1 MIEEQFV
8 SFDTAKMLKEKGFD
22 EPCLATRLKNG
33 NLRVY
38 GIEQSADNLTRIGD
52 DYYEFLCPTLYE
64 AQKWL
69 RKKSLVVEVGYV
81 YGDYYIYDILK
92 IPTHDLIGL
101 NDRKPIKY
109 CSYEDA
115 LNDGIKEALK
125 LI

>member
-1 MIEEQFV
+1 MTREDYV
-8 SFDTAKMLKEKGFD
+8 SLEVAKLLKEKGFD
-22 EPCLATRLKNG
+22 EPCLAPRLKNG

-38 GIEQSADNLTRIGD
+38 DIEQSADNLTRIGD
-52 DYYEFLCPTLYE
+52 DYYEFWCPTLYG

-69 RKKSLVVEVGYV
+69 RKKSLVVEVGYM

-101 NDRKPIKY
+101 NDRKPTGY
-109 CSYEDA
+109 GSYEEA

>member
-1 MIEEQFV
+1 MNKEDYV
-8 SFDTAKMLKEKGFD
+8 SMDVAKLLKEKGFD

-33 NLRVY
+33 NLIVY
-38 GIEQSADNLTRIGD
+38 DIEQSADNLTRIGD
-52 DYYEFLCPTLYE
+52 DYYEFLCPTLYG

-69 RKKSLVVEVGYV
+69 RKKSLVVEVGYM

-109 CSYEDA
+109 CSYEEA

>member
-1 MIEEQFV
+1 MTREDYV
-8 SFDTAKMLKEKGFD
+8 SLEVAKLLKEKGFD

-33 NLRVY
+33 NLKVY
-38 GIEQSADNLTRIGD
+38 DIEQSADNLTRIGD
-52 DYYEFLCPTLYE
+52 DYYEFLCPTLYG

-69 RKKSLVVEVGYV
+69 RKKSLVVEVGYM

-101 NDRKPIKY
+101 NDRKPTGY
-109 CSYEDA
+109 GSYEEA